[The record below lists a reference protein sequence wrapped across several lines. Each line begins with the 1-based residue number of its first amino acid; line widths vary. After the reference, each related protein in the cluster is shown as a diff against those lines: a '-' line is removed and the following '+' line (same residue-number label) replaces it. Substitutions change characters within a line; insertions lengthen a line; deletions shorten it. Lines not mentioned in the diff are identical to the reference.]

1 MPRWTMRYLPRSLS
15 LSANRFD
22 AGCGRA
28 RSGIEN
34 RISLSVVRA
43 Q

>member
-1 MPRWTMRYLPRSLS
+1 MRHLPRSLS

-22 AGCGRA
+22 AGCGRVQS
-28 RSGIEN
+28 RLEN
-34 RISLSVVRA
+34 RLSLSVVRA

>member
-1 MPRWTMRYLPRSLS
+1 MRRLPRSLS

-22 AGCGRA
+22 ASCRRA
-28 RSGIEN
+28 QSRLEN
-34 RISLSVVRA
+34 RLSLSVVRA